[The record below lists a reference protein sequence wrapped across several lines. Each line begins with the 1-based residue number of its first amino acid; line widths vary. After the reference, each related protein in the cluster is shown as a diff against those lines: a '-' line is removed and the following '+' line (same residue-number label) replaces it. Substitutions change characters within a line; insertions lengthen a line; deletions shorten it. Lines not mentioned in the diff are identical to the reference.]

1 MFSIDS
7 LIFAPKYYNQG
18 AMIQIRCS
26 EEIKQA
32 CPEFKGMALEA
43 MVTNTPYSE
52 ELWQEIGRF
61 TEEYRAKFTVDSIKE
76 MPSIQAT
83 RTAYK
88 RCGKDPSR
96 YRPSGEALCRRLL
109 RGLELYKVDTVVDLI
124 NLVSIASGYS
134 IGGFDADKFEG
145 DTLTLGIGRAGE
157 PYEGIGRGEL
167 NIEGMP
173 VYRDAVG
180 GVGTPTSDN
189 ERTKL
194 SLETTHLLAI
204 VNGYDGDTIHLQ
216 ETIDYMK
223 ALLEKYAGGREF
235 TTYKFE

>member
-1 MFSIDS
+1 M
-7 LIFAPKYYNQG
+7 
-18 AMIQIRCS
+18 AMIDIQCS
-26 EEIKQA
+26 EEIKSA
-32 CPEFKGMALEA
+32 CPDFKGMALEA
-43 MVTNTPYSE
+43 TVTNTSYSE
-52 ELWQEIGRF
+52 ELWQEIAKF
-61 TEEYRAKFTVDSIKE
+61 SDEYRARYTVDSIKE

-83 RTAYK
+83 RMAYK

-145 DTLTLGIGRAGE
+145 NTLILGIGRAGE

-194 SLETTHLLAI
+194 SLSTTHLLVI
-204 VNGYDGDTIHLQ
+204 VNGYDGDVPHLQ
-216 ETIDYMK
+216 ETVAYMQS
-223 ALLEKYAGGREF
+223 LLEKYAEGRGF
-235 TTYKFE
+235 VTYVF

>member
-1 MFSIDS
+1 
-7 LIFAPKYYNQG
+7 
-18 AMIQIRCS
+18 MIYIQCS
-26 EEIKQA
+26 EEIKRA

-43 MVTNTPYSE
+43 IVTNTPYSE

-61 TEEYRAKFTVDSIKE
+61 TDEYRERFTVDSIKE

-124 NLVSIASGYS
+124 NLVSIRFGYS
-134 IGGFDADKFEG
+134 IGGFDADKIVGSSLE
-145 DTLTLGIGRAGE
+145 LGIGKAGE
-157 PYEGIGRGEL
+157 PYEGIGRGTL

-173 VYRDAVG
+173 VYRDTEG
-180 GVGTPTSDN
+180 GIGTPTSDH

-194 SLETTHLLAI
+194 GLETTHLLTI
-204 VNGYDGDTIHLQ
+204 INGYSGKDGLQ
-216 ETIDYMK
+216 EAADYMVE
-223 ALLEKYAGGREF
+223 LLKEYASATEVSVFEF
-235 TTYKFE
+235 

>member
-1 MFSIDS
+1 
-7 LIFAPKYYNQG
+7 
-18 AMIQIRCS
+18 MINIRCS

-43 MVTNTPYSE
+43 TVINTPYNES
-52 ELWQEIGRF
+52 LWKEIERF
-61 TEEYRAKFTVDSIKE
+61 TVEYRTKYTVDSIKE
-76 MPSIQAT
+76 MPAIQAT

-124 NLVSIASGYS
+124 NLVSIVSGYS

-145 DTLTLGIGRAGE
+145 DALTLGIGRAGE

-194 SLETTHLLAI
+194 SLGTTHLLAI
-204 VNGYDGDTIHLQ
+204 VNGYDGDTTHLQ

-223 ALLEKYAGGREF
+223 ALLEEYAEGKNFVKYEF
-235 TTYKFE
+235 

>member
-1 MFSIDS
+1 
-7 LIFAPKYYNQG
+7 
-18 AMIQIRCS
+18 MIYIQCS
-26 EEIKQA
+26 EEIKRA

-43 MVTNTPYSE
+43 TVRNTPYSE
-52 ELWQEIGRF
+52 ELWQEIERF
-61 TEEYRAKFTVDSIKE
+61 TTEYRECYTVDSIKE

-88 RCGKDPSR
+88 QCGKDPSR

-109 RGLELYKVDTVVDLI
+109 RGLELYKVDTVVDMI

-134 IGGFDADKFEG
+134 IGGFDADKFAG

-173 VYRDAVG
+173 VYRDAIG
-180 GVGTPTSDN
+180 GVGTPTSDH

-194 SLETTHLLAI
+194 SLATTRLLAI
-204 VNGYDGDTIHLQ
+204 VNGYDGNTAHLQ

-223 ALLEKYAGGREF
+223 TLLEKYAEGSEF
-235 TTYKFE
+235 AMIEFE

>member
-1 MFSIDS
+1 
-7 LIFAPKYYNQG
+7 
-18 AMIQIRCS
+18 MIQIRCS